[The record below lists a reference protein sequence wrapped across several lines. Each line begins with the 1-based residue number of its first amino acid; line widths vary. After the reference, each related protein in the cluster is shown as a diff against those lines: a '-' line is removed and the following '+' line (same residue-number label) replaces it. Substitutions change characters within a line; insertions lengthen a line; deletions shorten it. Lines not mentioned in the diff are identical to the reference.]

1 MLVEGTSDARAEL
14 LAARRVD
21 HEPTDERGPQVAEA
35 VAEHEAE
42 EAHADQEDAEHEP
55 AARRRDLRGAAVL
68 APRPQRRGQHAAT
81 VEGRAGQE
89 VEDGEDDVDD
99 PEIDRDRREQ
109 AAVGERRV
117 EAECRGD
124 EDCAEREAHGRA
136 RDRDEE
142 LAARVGRFVAQA
154 GDAAE
159 EPQRDALDPLTP
171 PQRDQCVRQLVGE
184 DRGEEERGREHGRGP
199 VGAAR
204 LRDEVGED
212 AGREGAGDHDADHEQ
227 APVHA
232 DLDPAEPAEP
242 DRRTQGRVL
251 SSAGTTLRGPER
263 FRVPRS
269 CGEPHAAA
277 GGPH

>member
-1 MLVEGTSDARAEL
+1 MPSTNPQRDAAIC
-14 LAARRVD
+14 AARRSLR
-21 HEPTDERGPQVAEA
+21 H
-35 VAEHEAE
+35 
-42 EAHADQEDAEHEP
+42 AHS
-55 AARRRDLRGAAVL
+55 AAVE
-68 APRPQRRGQHAAT
+68 HAAT

-124 EDCAEREAHGRA
+124 EDRAEREAHGRA

-159 EPQRDALDPLTP
+159 EPQRDALDPLAP
-171 PQRDQCVRQLVGE
+171 PQRDERVRQLVGE

-212 AGREGAGDHDADHEQ
+212 AGRRAC
-227 APVHA
+227 
-232 DLDPAEPAEP
+232 
-242 DRRTQGRVL
+242 RRR
-251 SSAGTTLRGPER
+251 RR
-263 FRVPRS
+263 
-269 CGEPHAAA
+269 
-277 GGPH
+277 